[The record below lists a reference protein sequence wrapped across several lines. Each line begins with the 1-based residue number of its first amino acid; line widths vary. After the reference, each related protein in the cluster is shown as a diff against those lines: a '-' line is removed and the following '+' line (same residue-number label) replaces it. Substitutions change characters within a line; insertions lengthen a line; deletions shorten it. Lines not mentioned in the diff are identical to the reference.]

1 MVSSSLERSDF
12 TLGQRTIFQFAVAF
26 GFKTQSQQYVSLL
39 FSFIQISGIPGRS
52 IGCAGGPQ

>member
-12 TLGQRTIFQFAVAF
+12 TLGQRTIFPFAVAF
-26 GFKTQSQQYVSLL
+26 GLKMQSQQYVSLL
-39 FSFIQISGIPGRS
+39 FSFIWISGIPDRL